1 MGNKI
6 YFFGFCSHVTIEASS
21 ITCNIVVI
29 NPDMHGDPCNL
40 NQALWRLNRNE
51 ADGGRG
57 RVLISAAR
65 QVSKMRENEPIEL
78 ASPVDG
84 LEWHNIIA
92 VIVISNSRREIEVVF
107 THVANCQIMG
117 TFFKLGK

>member
-1 MGNKI
+1 
-6 YFFGFCSHVTIEASS
+6 
-21 ITCNIVVI
+21 
-29 NPDMHGDPCNL
+29 MHGDPCNL

-65 QVSKMRENEPIEL
+65 QISKMRENEPIEL